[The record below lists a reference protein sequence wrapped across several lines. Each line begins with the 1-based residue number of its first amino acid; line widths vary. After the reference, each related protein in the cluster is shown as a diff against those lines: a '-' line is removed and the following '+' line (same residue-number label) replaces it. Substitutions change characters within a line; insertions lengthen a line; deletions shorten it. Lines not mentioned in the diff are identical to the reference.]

1 MVPKPNLKFRVG
13 DATASRAR
21 PAKQFVAGGKVGALH
36 QRLRSELG
44 VDWDDALVSESA
56 RA

>member
-1 MVPKPNLKFRVG
+1 MVSKPNLKFRVG